1 MTSKTVTRLRSAPT
15 QRVFSGGLT
24 SGVVGLGDGAAATC
38 GGVRSPDAAASG
50 LASGGEAA
58 TPVAGNGGGP
68 GCGVATAVR
77 VAGGASEGDAE
88 AGALVAVGALV
99 AAGMR
104 ASSGIGG
111 GARPGSG

>member
-15 QRVFSGGLT
+15 QGVFSGGLT
-24 SGVVGLGDGAAATC
+24 SGVVGLGDGSAATC

-50 LASGGEAA
+50 LASGGEVA

-77 VAGGASEGDAE
+77 VAGGAEGDAE
-88 AGALVAVGALV
+88 AGAPVAVGALV
-99 AAGMR
+99 AAGM
-104 ASSGIGG
+104 
-111 GARPGSG
+111 